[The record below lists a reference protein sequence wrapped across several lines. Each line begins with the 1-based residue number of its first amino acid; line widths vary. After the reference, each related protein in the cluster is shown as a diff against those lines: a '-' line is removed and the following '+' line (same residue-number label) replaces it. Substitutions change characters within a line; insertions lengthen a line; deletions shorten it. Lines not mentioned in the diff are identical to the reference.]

1 VHRVFL
7 VATSVLTFKL
17 FWDIDIMKITYTHL
31 EQGLIESSQN
41 NSLRWVCLKKRLE
54 TFTNTTPVFKCK
66 DYFNDFVVHR
76 HMKKVFRMY
85 GMDSNQA
92 KFDRKG
98 GMWILLANVTSYL
111 ASNIENCINT
121 EFGPTW
127 GIKLVYKDLEKCD
140 VVGDTANFQSQGEVC
155 KNYGLLYIPKEAFT
169 NTLRISLITLL
180 VRNCNIDHQL
190 YNYDELIQPN
200 IALDG
205 QLDNARYN
213 MLKERKYAFASEKE
227 FVFHCGEYCNSDL
240 EWKDYERC
248 SVHNCGIMG
257 FTNAFITEIGVLGY
271 RNCSIMEDGLEE
283 EDDDCY
289 DEDTEECV

>member
-1 VHRVFL
+1 
-7 VATSVLTFKL
+7 
-17 FWDIDIMKITYTHL
+17 MKITYTHL

-41 NSLRWVCLKKRLE
+41 NPLRWVCLKKRLE

-76 HMKKVFRMY
+76 HMKKVFTMY
-85 GMDSNQA
+85 GMKSSQA

-98 GMWILLANVTSYL
+98 GMWILLANVTGYL

-127 GIKLVYKDLEKCD
+127 GIKLVYKDLEKSV
-140 VVGDTANFQSQGEVC
+140 VVGDLATLKLYGDLGVS
-155 KNYGLLYIPKEAFT
+155 YGLLYIPKEVFT

-213 MLKERKYAFASEKE
+213 MLKERKYAFTSEKK
-227 FVFHCGEYCNSDL
+227 FVFHCGQYTNSDF
-240 EWKDYERC
+240 EWKDYEKT

-257 FTNAFITEIGVLGY
+257 FTNAFITEIGVIGY
-271 RNCSIMEDGLEE
+271 RNNSIMEDGLEE
-283 EDDDCY
+283 EDDGNDN
-289 DEDTEECV
+289 DEYIEECV